1 MGTNDGAVEKNEE
14 TAEDFHGAGRPIG
27 FENVK
32 NRIADKLQSVAKEL
46 GEKAA
51 DPVGTSGIAQHGK
64 RASEWMDHSAE
75 YVRKFDYKKADERI
89 REYVK
94 QSPERTLLI
103 AGAAG
108 LILGVILRRR

>member
-1 MGTNDGAVEKNEE
+1 METNDGAIEKTEE
-14 TAEDFHGAGRPIG
+14 TAKDFQGTGMATG

-51 DPVGTSGIAQHGK
+51 DPEGKSGMAQHGK

-75 YVRKFDYKKADERI
+75 YVRKFDYKKADEKV

-94 QSPERTLLI
+94 QSPGRSLII

-108 LILGVILRRR
+108 LILGVFLRRR

>member
-1 MGTNDGAVEKNEE
+1 MGTDDGVPEKTEE
-14 TAEDFHGAGRPIG
+14 TAKDFEGTGVSTG

-32 NRIADKLQSVAKEL
+32 DTIANTMQSVAREL

-51 DPVGTSGIAQHGK
+51 DPEGKSGIAQHGK

-75 YVRKFDYKKADERI
+75 YVRKFDYKKADEKI
-89 REYVK
+89 REFVK
-94 QSPERTLLI
+94 QSPGRSLLI

-108 LILGVILRRR
+108 LILGVALRRR